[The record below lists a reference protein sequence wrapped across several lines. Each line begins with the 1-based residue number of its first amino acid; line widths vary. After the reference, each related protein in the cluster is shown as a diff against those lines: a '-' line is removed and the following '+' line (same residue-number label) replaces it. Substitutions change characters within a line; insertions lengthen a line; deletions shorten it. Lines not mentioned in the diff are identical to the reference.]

1 MCACMRACMC
11 ACVRACVCAC
21 VRVCV
26 RACVHVCVRA
36 CVPAKLLQARPT
48 LCDPMDGSPPGS
60 SAPRILQARALEWA
74 GLELE
79 CQQLRSAAAGLR
91 LPRVN
96 SSSVESLLA
105 R

>member
-1 MCACMRACMC
+1 MLDGLELACMC
-11 ACVRACVCAC
+11 ACVRA
-21 VRVCV
+21 
-26 RACVHVCVRA
+26 
-36 CVPAKLLQARPT
+36 KLLQSRPT

-60 SAPRILQARALEWA
+60 SAHRILQARVLEWA

-79 CQQLRSAAAGLR
+79 CQQLRSAASGLR

-96 SSSVESLLA
+96 SSSLESLLA